1 MKPVR
6 IFLFLASATL
16 AGCGNVSPL
25 KPAEGKSLPVKP
37 AMASATPDAEQL
49 LTPPTYARPERID
62 ELMKRSQ
69 PRRADRFNLPPP
81 TGEAPVLPETQE
93 ENSSEEAGPA
103 TPK

>member
-1 MKPVR
+1 MKLVR
-6 IFLFLASATL
+6 VLLIVAGVAL
-16 AGCGNVSPL
+16 AGCGKVSEL
-25 KPAEGKSLPVKP
+25 QPAKGQSLPVKP

-49 LTPPTYARPERID
+49 LTAPTYAKPERID
-62 ELMKRSQ
+62 ELMKRST

>member
-1 MKPVR
+1 
-6 IFLFLASATL
+6 
-16 AGCGNVSPL
+16 
-25 KPAEGKSLPVKP
+25 
-37 AMASATPDAEQL
+37 MASATPDAEQL
-49 LTPPTYARPERID
+49 LTAPTYAKPERID
-62 ELMKRSQ
+62 ELMKRST